1 MIQQTTSVK
10 TNLLL
15 QITLLVVLSAS
26 THYIQAASI
35 TDLTSQDL
43 LKLDSAQLKVVSD
56 DDQKLMEIIKH
67 HITRDFAEFKSFHE
81 VFNFLDK
88 VKLLVQKHPK
98 NVAFAQGELR
108 DLFKFLSQESVT
120 KLARVDTEPFTMP
133 ITDDKIPLAWHAIE
147 EDELTGKLFSGPLR
161 SLVEMRKQ
169 ELTKLEPTN
178 HKDGNNFFTTFWC
191 KISGG
196 CSQHQ

>member
-1 MIQQTTSVK
+1 MLQQTTSTK
-10 TNLLL
+10 TILLL
-15 QITLLVVLSAS
+15 QIFLLVALAAS
-26 THYIQAASI
+26 TQYTQAASI
-35 TDLTSQDL
+35 TDLTSQDA
-43 LKLDSAQLKVVSD
+43 LKLESAQLRVVSD

-67 HITRDFAEFKSFHE
+67 HISRDYADFKSFNE
-81 VFNFLDK
+81 VFSFLDK

-98 NVAFAQGELR
+98 NVAFAQGDLR

-120 KLARVDTEPFTMP
+120 KLARVDIEPFAMP

-161 SLVEMRKQ
+161 VLVEVRKQ
-169 ELTKLEPTN
+169 ELTKLEPAN